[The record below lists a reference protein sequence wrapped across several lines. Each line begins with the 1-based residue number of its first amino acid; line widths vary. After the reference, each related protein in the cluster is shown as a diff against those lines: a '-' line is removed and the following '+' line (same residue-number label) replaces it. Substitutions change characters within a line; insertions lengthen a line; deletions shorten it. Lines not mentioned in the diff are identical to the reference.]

1 MIPLSIV
8 LENDMKQPNK
18 IFEVVRFSLNTLH
31 ILNLTP
37 ELPELVVPVLRKKV
51 ILRPLWKEILKNV
64 MADNAGTTV
73 C

>member
-18 IFEVVRFSLNTLH
+18 IFEVVQFSLNTLH

>member
-18 IFEVVRFSLNTLH
+18 IFEVVQFSLNTLH

-51 ILRPLWKEILKNV
+51 ILRPLCKEVLKNV
-64 MADNAGTTV
+64 MVDNAGTTV